1 MNSTGNGNL
10 LEIPLFRTEE
20 GRYLATTL
28 GDPLIKGLTE
38 VANQRPENP
47 ISFLAN
53 YLNNF
58 ANSSNGSNAEENAMA
73 SIKNVPKEEASGVVV
88 RNAVDAPAAPTEAA
102 VPLTPSP
109 DEEDS
114 TGNFDRDEHGQSM
127 LHFAAA
133 RSHGRNALFHL
144 IEESGVSL
152 TYRDEL
158 YRTAR
163 DVALQASHVANAK
176 EFDRYVIALAA
187 RGDLDAFQSMLLEG
201 YDHILDPKDGEG
213 NSIVS
218 VAQAR
223 GHNELA
229 KFLES
234 IVDFEER
241 REKCH
246 SIIRNDD
253 LEKLQEFLASS
264 SDAIRIIK
272 ARNYFGRTALH
283 IAVLKEKEDI
293 VEYLVTNFRAA
304 LKIGDNLERTPL
316 HYAMGVG
323 SVEAISRIMIKNGAK
338 RVAKDLKGRQPSY
351 YFMNKSDIL
360 RLQEEENH

>member
-1 MNSTGNGNL
+1 MSSTSNGNL

-58 ANSSNGSNAEENAMA
+58 ANKDNADGDSMA
-73 SIKNVPKEEASGVVV
+73 SIKNAPNEEVTEVVV
-88 RNAVDAPAAPTEAA
+88 RNVIDATATEAI
-102 VPLTPSP
+102 PSTPSP
-109 DEEDS
+109 DEDDAS
-114 TGNFDRDEHGQSM
+114 GTFDRDEHGQSM

-144 IEESGVSL
+144 IEESGVSV

-163 DVALQASHVANAK
+163 DVALQASHTANAK
-176 EFDRYVIALAA
+176 EFDRYVVALAA
-187 RGDLDAFQSMLLEG
+187 RGDIDTFQAMVLDG
-201 YDHILDPKDGEG
+201 YDHILDPKDGDG
-213 NSIVS
+213 NSIIS
-218 VAQAR
+218 VARAR
-223 GHNELA
+223 GHNDLV

-246 SIIRNDD
+246 SIIREGD
-253 LEKLQEFLASS
+253 LENLREFLASS

-272 ARNYFGRTALH
+272 ARNYYGRTSLH

-293 VEYLVTNFRAA
+293 VEYIVTNYRAA
-304 LKIGDNLERTPL
+304 IKIGDNLERTPL
-316 HYAMGVG
+316 HYAMGVT

-360 RLQEEENH
+360 RLQEEEHH